1 MKGAPPLHRRSS
13 SVFAPSGQLGQAD
26 ACWAAHLSR
35 AARIRQAQRV
45 DKLLLLVQ
53 LLVTVYLTG
62 LIWTIGVVHYPL
74 FNMADRANFSA
85 FEAAH
90 SARISSIVLLP
101 MLLELGLSVAM
112 ALNPSS
118 IAPNWAAWLGLALV
132 ILIWASTFLLQVPQH
147 AALSSDFDQ
156 QAFETL
162 VSTNWIRV
170 VLWSARS
177 VLLAWLVCMQLR

>member
-1 MKGAPPLHRRSS
+1 M
-13 SVFAPSGQLGQAD
+13 
-26 ACWAAHLSR
+26 
-35 AARIRQAQRV
+35 

-74 FNMADRANFSA
+74 FNMADRANFAA

-90 SARISSIVLLP
+90 SARISGIVLLP

-118 IAPNWAAWLGLALV
+118 AIAPSWAAWLGLGLV
-132 ILIWASTFLLQVPQH
+132 GLIWASTFLLQVPQH
-147 AALSSDFDQ
+147 SQLSSGYDHK
-156 QAFETL
+156 AYELL
-162 VSTNWIRV
+162 VGTNWIRV
-170 VLWSARS
+170 VAWSARS
-177 VLLAWLVCMQLR
+177 ALLAWLVWVQLR

>member
-1 MKGAPPLHRRSS
+1 M
-13 SVFAPSGQLGQAD
+13 
-26 ACWAAHLSR
+26 
-35 AARIRQAQRV
+35 

-74 FNMADRANFSA
+74 FDMADRANFAA
-85 FEAAH
+85 FESAH

-118 IAPNWAAWLGLALV
+118 VAPVWAAWLGLGLT
-132 ILIWASTFLLQVPQH
+132 LMIWASTFLLQVPQH
-147 AALSSDFDQ
+147 GVLSSGFDQ
-156 QAFETL
+156 KAFETL

-170 VLWSARS
+170 FLWSARS
-177 VLLAWLVCMQLR
+177 ALLAWLVWVQLK

>member
-1 MKGAPPLHRRSS
+1 M
-13 SVFAPSGQLGQAD
+13 
-26 ACWAAHLSR
+26 
-35 AARIRQAQRV
+35 

-74 FNMADRANFSA
+74 FNLADRANFAA
-85 FEAAH
+85 FESAH

-112 ALNPSS
+112 LLNSS
-118 IAPNWAAWLGLALV
+118 SVAPVWAAWLGLGLV
-132 ILIWASTFLLQVPQH
+132 ALIWASTFLLQVPQH
-147 AALSSDFDQ
+147 GVLSSGFDQ
-156 QAFETL
+156 RAYEVL

-170 VLWSARS
+170 FLWSARS
-177 VLLAWLVCMQLR
+177 ALLAWLVWAQLK